1 MKETL
6 QRLQSGSGF
15 GLQAA
20 ALFLLD
26 GLANAAD
33 FAFHFWMGRVLIP
46 SDFAILQTLNS
57 VSLVYT
63 TASGVFQPVVS
74 RFVAQARGKGQHDSV
89 PAIFQSFLRA
99 AFWLGLI
106 FGALVFTFAGYFGP
120 LLNLPSWTIQISA
133 GLILLSTLRPIAA
146 GALQGGENFIS
157 FGLTRLALS
166 LARIIMVFILVRA
179 GLGLTGAVIALPFGW
194 LVSVLLAFLLLGKSF
209 WTRTR
214 AASQSLVR
222 EGIKLSFFALLA
234 YMAYM
239 SLMSLDL
246 IWVNQNL
253 PGELA
258 GAYAGLV
265 LMRRIVAL
273 LPAVAVTVMF
283 PRVVRSLAAGKL
295 PTRIL
300 VQTAGIILAVSGTL
314 SMLYFIFNDQLIDI
328 IFGRAYRAGVP
339 LLGWMG
345 LAMIGVS
352 LSSIWLNY
360 YLADKPRN
368 FVILLALAV
377 GFEWTL
383 LSLLSPS
390 MQSAVIAFG
399 ATGWLL
405 SIAGLILY
413 ILNIGNLPRPDT
425 PYLVAS

>member
-1 MKETL
+1 MKEKL
-6 QRLQSGSGF
+6 QQLQIGSRF
-15 GLQAA
+15 GLQTA

-46 SDFAILQTLNS
+46 ADFAILQTLNS
-57 VSLVYT
+57 VALVYT

-74 RFVAQARGKGQHDSV
+74 RFVAEARGKGQDDRV

-99 AFWLGLI
+99 AFWLGLTL
-106 FGALVFTFAGYFGP
+106 GALVFLFAGAIGQM
-120 LLNLPSWTIQISA
+120 LNLPPWTIQISA
-133 GLILLSTLRPIAA
+133 ILILFSTLRPIAA

-157 FGLTRLALS
+157 FGVARLALS
-166 LARIIMVFILVRA
+166 LARILVVFILVRA

-194 LVSVLLAFLLLGKSF
+194 LVSVLFAFLLLGKSF
-209 WTRTR
+209 WARSKL
-214 AASQSLVR
+214 ASQTLLQ
-222 EGIKLSFFALLA
+222 EGIKLSFYALLA
-234 YMAYM
+234 YIAYM
-239 SLMSLDL
+239 SLTSLDL

-253 PGELA
+253 TGEMA

-283 PRVVRSLAAGKL
+283 PRVVQSLAAGKS

-300 VQTAGIILAVSGTL
+300 AQTAAIILTVSGTL
-314 SMLYFIFNDQLIDI
+314 SILYFLFDDQLMDI
-328 IFGRAYRAGVP
+328 VFGKAYQAGVP

-360 YLADKPRN
+360 YLAVKPRN
-368 FVILLALAV
+368 FVILLAIAI
-377 GFEWTL
+377 GIEWL
-383 LSLLSPS
+383 LLNVFSPS

-399 ATGWLL
+399 VTGWLL
-405 SIAGLILY
+405 SIAGLALY
-413 ILNIGNLPRPDT
+413 ILNIGKLPRPDT
-425 PYLVAS
+425 TYPVSQ